1 MQKTKL
7 SQLEN
12 YFQERLLNKDK
23 LLKIKLN
30 SIDKSP
36 NLNTIS
42 HFNSRNSNSKRK
54 KLKIKSNYNYNYT
67 IARRNNESNM
77 PKRIFAYTRNNKVY
91 KYNYNSPELK
101 NDLKRYTNNSLTFR
115 LFNEL
120 NKPYLPYAVDAIKKS
135 VLFKVKNNKEKKDR
149 NNKILHINSLKSL
162 LYNNKGFSSTI
173 NKSQKLYLKNNDEYF
188 SKKKITKIFEE
199 IQPNELQRILNYNN
213 IEKDLELR
221 DMIDVNFFEDDKL
234 KKKIKK
240 SLLNDINQ
248 GETNYKLFYNY
259 LKPINHRINYH
270 EDIYRIPHI
279 RNKLGFKPFKNIEIY
294 QKFLDNRSRNLLHE
308 KVALSMN
315 KMFIIQEI
323 LKEQKELKIKK
334 MIERGEYKL
343 KKKWSHIDE
352 SFELKFSEF
361 EKNFQHFELT
371 DYFEKY
377 NNYPIIDFA
386 SKKLKNAIFTK
397 TF

>member
-67 IARRNNESNM
+67 IARRNNESNI

-120 NKPYLPYAVDAIKKS
+120 NKSPSGGY
-135 VLFKVKNNKEKKDR
+135 
-149 NNKILHINSLKSL
+149 
-162 LYNNKGFSSTI
+162 
-173 NKSQKLYLKNNDEYF
+173 
-188 SKKKITKIFEE
+188 
-199 IQPNELQRILNYNN
+199 
-213 IEKDLELR
+213 
-221 DMIDVNFFEDDKL
+221 
-234 KKKIKK
+234 
-240 SLLNDINQ
+240 
-248 GETNYKLFYNY
+248 
-259 LKPINHRINYH
+259 
-270 EDIYRIPHI
+270 
-279 RNKLGFKPFKNIEIY
+279 
-294 QKFLDNRSRNLLHE
+294 
-308 KVALSMN
+308 
-315 KMFIIQEI
+315 
-323 LKEQKELKIKK
+323 
-334 MIERGEYKL
+334 
-343 KKKWSHIDE
+343 
-352 SFELKFSEF
+352 
-361 EKNFQHFELT
+361 
-371 DYFEKY
+371 
-377 NNYPIIDFA
+377 
-386 SKKLKNAIFTK
+386 
-397 TF
+397 